1 MKIEDEK
8 FCKKRVGNKAI
19 IKYYTHFKKNERIK
33 EKNHLTR
40 TTDSAFTIFFN
51 KAKLEKVLPKKLGL
65 I

>member
-1 MKIEDEK
+1 MKVEDVK
-8 FCKKRVGNKAI
+8 FCKKRVGDKAI

-33 EKNHLTR
+33 EKNIMTR

-51 KAKLEKVLPKKLGL
+51 KAKLERVLPKKVGL